1 MGNIFR
7 VVSVPP
13 PNFNADVY
21 NKNIKYFLDSEVSA
35 TIAKLTPTELDQFF
49 EMAQKYHLLFA
60 KIYLMEGDALVN
72 YIVYGNEFYEALKKP
87 HAGIDY
93 TPSLIVQKYKDWAAK
108 KGLPVPKDM
117 VAAEGIDTKPMVDFQ
132 SKL

>member
-1 MGNIFR
+1 MTIFR
-7 VVSVPP
+7 TVTKAPL
-13 PNFNADVY
+13 NMNAVTY
-21 NKNIKYFLDSEVSA
+21 NDNIKYFLDSEVSA
-35 TIAKLTPTELDQFF
+35 TIASLTPAELDQFF
-49 EMAQKYHLLFA
+49 EMAEKYHLLFA

-93 TPSLIVQKYKDWAAK
+93 TPSAIVQKYKEWAAK
-108 KGLPVPKDM
+108 KGLPVPVDR
-117 VAAEGIDTKPMVDFQ
+117 VASEGISTAPMVEFQ

>member
-1 MGNIFR
+1 MNSVFR
-7 VVSVPP
+7 VVSNPP
-13 PNFNADVY
+13 PNFNADDY

-35 TIAKLTPTELDQFF
+35 TIAGLSDMELDQFF
-49 EMAQKYHLLFA
+49 EMAYKYHRLFA

-93 TPSLIVQKYKDWAAK
+93 TPSLIVKKYKDWAKAR
-108 KGLPVPKDM
+108 GIPEPVDM
-117 VAAEGIDTKPMVDFQ
+117 VLAEGIDRTPMLEFQ
-132 SKL
+132 KSL

>member
-1 MGNIFR
+1 MSTIFR
-7 VVSVPP
+7 VVSNPP
-13 PNFNADVY
+13 ANYNATDY
-21 NKNIKYFLDSEVSA
+21 NNNIKYFLDSEVSA
-35 TIAKLTPTELDQFF
+35 TIAGLTPAEMDSFF
-49 EMAQKYHLLFA
+49 EMAQKYHLLLS

-93 TPSLIVQKYKDWAAK
+93 TPSLVVQKYKEWAAK
-108 KGLPVPKDM
+108 KGLPVPTDM
-117 VAAEGIDTKPMVDFQ
+117 VAVEKIDTKPMVDFQ

>member
-1 MGNIFR
+1 MTIFR
-7 VVSVPP
+7 TVTKAPL
-13 PNFNADVY
+13 NMNAVTY
-21 NKNIKYFLDSEVSA
+21 NDNIKYFLDSEVSA
-35 TIAKLTPTELDQFF
+35 TIASLTPAELDQFF
-49 EMAQKYHLLFA
+49 EMAEKYHLLFA

-93 TPSLIVQKYKDWAAK
+93 TPSVIVQKYKEWAAK
-108 KGLPVPKDM
+108 KGLPVPVDR
-117 VAAEGIDTKPMVDFQ
+117 VASEGISTAPMVEFQ

>member
-1 MGNIFR
+1 MTTIFR
-7 VVSVPP
+7 TVSKPP
-13 PNFNADVY
+13 ANLNPVTY
-21 NKNIKYFLDSEVSA
+21 NENIKYFLDSEVSA
-35 TIAKLTPTELDQFF
+35 TIANLTAAELDQFF
-49 EMAQKYHLLFA
+49 EMVEKYHLLFA

-93 TPSLIVQKYKDWAAK
+93 TPSLIVQKYKEWAAK
-108 KGLPVPKDM
+108 KGLPVPADR
-117 VAAEGIDTKPMVDFQ
+117 VAIEKIDTTPMTEFQ